1 MDEVVT
7 YCSASLIS
15 LKFFKLYLKVFKKP
29 SLILFSR
36 FLLEFVRPDFLM
48 LRTLAKGLIMWDS
61 VVPTPEWIQSHVPKS
76 MQPHCLVRPVENSNI
91 DYETINQAYCNLIA
105 GAALAMG
112 LRFAGTANNQAF
124 ETLFALTKK
133 LMAVSKR

>member
-1 MDEVVT
+1 MN
-7 YCSASLIS
+7 
-15 LKFFKLYLKVFKKP
+15 
-29 SLILFSR
+29 
-36 FLLEFVRPDFLM
+36 LL
-48 LRTLAKGLIMWDS
+48 
-61 VVPTPEWIQSHVPKS
+61 
-76 MQPHCLVRPVENSNI
+76 LVRPVENSNI

>member
-1 MDEVVT
+1 M
-7 YCSASLIS
+7 
-15 LKFFKLYLKVFKKP
+15 
-29 SLILFSR
+29 
-36 FLLEFVRPDFLM
+36 EFVRPDFLM
-48 LRTLAKGLIMWDS
+48 LRTLAEGLIMWDS

>member
-1 MDEVVT
+1 
-7 YCSASLIS
+7 
-15 LKFFKLYLKVFKKP
+15 
-29 SLILFSR
+29 
-36 FLLEFVRPDFLM
+36 
-48 LRTLAKGLIMWDS
+48 
-61 VVPTPEWIQSHVPKS
+61 

-133 LMAVSKR
+133 LMAVSKRSVKYVRLGVIQQLRGQNFAIF